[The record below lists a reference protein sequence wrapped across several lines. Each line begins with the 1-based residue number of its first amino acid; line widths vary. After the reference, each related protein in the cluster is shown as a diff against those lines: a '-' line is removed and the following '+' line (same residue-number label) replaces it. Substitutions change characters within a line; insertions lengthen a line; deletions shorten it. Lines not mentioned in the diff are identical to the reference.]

1 MSHKFTSL
9 ELYELIWSEPLRKL
23 GQRMGISDVAIAK
36 HCRKASIPLPG
47 VGYWERSAVLWCPVI
62 RSPETE
68 TAETTRVKRRD
79 RYGAGWHKGLVA
91 RGRQQA
97 HS

>member
-9 ELYELIWSEPLRKL
+9 ELYELIWSEPLSKL

-47 VGYWERSAVLWCPVI
+47 VGIGKDSRF
-62 RSPETE
+62 
-68 TAETTRVKRRD
+68 
-79 RYGAGWHKGLVA
+79 YGARPFGRRKRQLPKLPELSGEIGTVQVGI
-91 RGRQQA
+91 RG
-97 HS
+97 